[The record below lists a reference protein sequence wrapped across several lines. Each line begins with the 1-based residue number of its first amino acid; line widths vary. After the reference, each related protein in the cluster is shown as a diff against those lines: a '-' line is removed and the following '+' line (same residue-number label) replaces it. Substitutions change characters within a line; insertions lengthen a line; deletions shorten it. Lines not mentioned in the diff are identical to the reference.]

1 MRRSQATNIAAS
13 IANQHLKRLY
23 DNSGNARF
31 GATSKL
37 WRRQGLKPATDLAHD
52 ILLPRAGNSIAT
64 GRAGYRWDV
73 MKQYSAPAGRSW
85 RSSAAGALFVAALA
99 LISAPAAAEGAA
111 QAREAIT
118 VEGNRRIDAETVRS
132 YFHAAPDGR
141 FDEAAR
147 DAALK
152 ALLATGLFDK
162 VTIDRA
168 GDRLVVHLTEA
179 PVLGRVAFEGNKK
192 IQDKDLSAI
201 VESKPQGTLQR
212 AVVQADVGRIMEA
225 YRHKGRNDVGVVPK
239 IISSGHD
246 RVDLVYEVTEG
257 GKTTVRQINFEG
269 NHVFGKRQLAAVIKT
284 STTNMLSFL
293 TGGDDYDPDRIAA
306 DREQLRLYYRSK
318 GYADASV
325 TSAQA
330 EYDPALHGFTLTFSI
345 DEGPLYHFGGINIVC
360 NVPGL
365 DGEKLRP
372 ALLART
378 GAMFD
383 GNALDKST
391 DALATELAKL
401 GFPFAQ
407 AVARTTRDAAGQR
420 IDVSFVVDQGP
431 RTYVERIEIHGN
443 TRTRGYVIRREFDIA
458 EGDAYNKT
466 LIDRAER
473 RLKNLNYFKTVKIS
487 RQPGSAA
494 DRVVLDVEVTEQST
508 GEFTIS
514 GGYSTT
520 DGLLAEVK
528 VGDRNFLGGGKAVN
542 ASFTYGQYARGIDL
556 SASEPY
562 FLGTRVSA
570 GIDLYYKQTDASTYQ
585 SYGSDVYGA
594 TMQFG
599 TPLTEQIGVQY
610 RYSIYNQN
618 VTLNPAS
625 LTAAPSLP
633 IQQAALAGPQWV
645 SSIGDTVTYST
656 LDNNKNPTDGIKSQ
670 LSQDLAGLGG
680 DVKFLRTTE
689 DMRYYHSINDDVVAL
704 VRGQGGY
711 VAGWGGQQVPLLN
724 NFFGGPTMVRGFA
737 PNGFGPRDLTP
748 GTTMDN
754 VGGSMY
760 WASTLEFQS
769 AIPGVPKE
777 YGLKAT
783 AFVDAGSVFNYGGP
797 TTFPGSTQSLQVA
810 NSNIVRSAVGV
821 GLVWDSPF
829 GALGINYAVP
839 LSKAAYDVVQPLS
852 FTAGGF

>member
-1 MRRSQATNIAAS
+1 M
-13 IANQHLKRLY
+13 
-23 DNSGNARF
+23 
-31 GATSKL
+31 
-37 WRRQGLKPATDLAHD
+37 
-52 ILLPRAGNSIAT
+52 AG
-64 GRAGYRWDV
+64 
-73 MKQYSAPAGRSW
+73 
-85 RSSAAGALFVAALA
+85 
-99 LISAPAAAEGAA
+99 LISAPALAAEAGT
-111 QAREAIT
+111 QARDADAKARDAID
-118 VEGNRRIDAETVRS
+118 VQGNRRIDAETVRS
-132 YFHAAPDGR
+132 YFHAGPDGR
-141 FDEAAR
+141 LDEAAR
-147 DAALK
+147 DAGLK

-162 VTIDRA
+162 VTIERA
-168 GDRLVVHLTEA
+168 GERLVVHLAEA
-179 PVLGRVAFEGNKK
+179 PVLDRVAFEGNKK
-192 IQDKDLSAI
+192 IQDKQLTAI
-201 VESKPQGTLQR
+201 IESKPRGTLQR
-212 AVVQADVGRIMEA
+212 AMVQADVGHIIEA
-225 YRHKGRNDVGVVPK
+225 YRHAGRDDVGVVPQ
-239 IISSGHD
+239 IINRGND
-246 RVDLVYEVTEG
+246 RVDLVYVVTEG
-257 GKTTVRQINFEG
+257 AKTTVRQINFVG
-269 NHVFGKRQLAAVIKT
+269 NQVFGKRQLAAVIKT
-284 STTNMLSFL
+284 SATNMLSFL
-293 TGGDDYDPDRIAA
+293 TGGDEYDPDRIEA

-325 TSAQA
+325 ASAKA
-330 EYDPALHGFTLTFSI
+330 EYDPAIHGFTLTFSI
-345 DEGPLYHFGGINIVC
+345 DEGPLYHFGDVNIVC

-365 DGEKLRP
+365 DGEKLRR
-372 ALLART
+372 LLVARS
-378 GAMFD
+378 GAVFD
-383 GNALDKST
+383 GNALDKTSEV
-391 DALATELAKL
+391 LAIELAKL

-407 AVARTTRDAAGQR
+407 ALPRTSRDAAAKR
-420 IDVSFVVDQGP
+420 VDVTFTIDQGP
-431 RTYVERIEIHGN
+431 RTYIERIDIHGN
-443 TRTRGYVIRREFDIA
+443 MRTRGYVIRREFDIA
-458 EGDAYNKT
+458 EGDAYNKA

-487 RQPGSAA
+487 AKAGSAA
-494 DRVVLDVEVTEQST
+494 DRVVLDVEVAEQST

-528 VGDRNFLGGGKAVN
+528 LGDSNFLGTGYALK
-542 ASFTYGQYARGIDL
+542 SSLSYGQYARGVDL
-556 SASEPY
+556 SASDPY
-562 FLGTRVSA
+562 FLGTRVAA
-570 GIDLYYKQTDASTYQ
+570 GIDVYYKQNVFSPYQ

-594 TMQFG
+594 TLQFG
-599 TPLTEQIGVQY
+599 TPLTEQIGVQW
-610 RYSIYNQN
+610 RYSLYNQS
-618 VTLNPAS
+618 VTLDPAS

-656 LDNNKNPTDGIKSQ
+656 LDNNKSPTDGIKSQ

-711 VAGWGGQQVPLLN
+711 VTGWGGQQAPLLN
-724 NFFGGPTMVRGFA
+724 NFFGGPTLVRVFA
-737 PNGFGPRDLTP
+737 PNGFGPRGLTP

-777 YGLKAT
+777 YGLKAA

-810 NSNIVRSAVGV
+810 NSNIVRSSVGV

-829 GALGINYAVP
+829 GALGVNYAVP
-839 LSKAAYDVVQPLS
+839 LSKAAYDVVQPLN

>member
-1 MRRSQATNIAAS
+1 MRQCEAPARRWRRSI
-13 IANQHLKRLY
+13 
-23 DNSGNARF
+23 
-31 GATSKL
+31 
-37 WRRQGLKPATDLAHD
+37 
-52 ILLPRAGNSIAT
+52 
-64 GRAGYRWDV
+64 
-73 MKQYSAPAGRSW
+73 
-85 RSSAAGALFVAALA
+85 AAGALFVAALGLVSVRTEA
-99 LISAPAAAEGAA
+99 AA
-111 QAREAIT
+111 QARDVIE
-118 VEGNRRIDAETVRS
+118 VQGNRRIDADTVRS

-141 FDEAAR
+141 FDEAVR

-168 GDRLVVHLTEA
+168 GERLVVHLTEA
-179 PVLGRVAFEGNKK
+179 PVLDRVAFEGNKK
-192 IQDKDLSAI
+192 IQDKELSAVI
-201 VESKPQGTLQR
+201 ESKPRGTFQH
-212 AVVQADVGRIMEA
+212 AVVQSDVGRIMEA
-225 YRHKGRNDVGVVPK
+225 YRHAGRDDVGVVPQ
-239 IISSGHD
+239 IINRGND
-246 RVDLVYEVTEG
+246 RVDLVYVVTEG
-257 GKTTVRQINFEG
+257 TKTTVHQINFIG
-269 NHVFGKRQLAAVIKT
+269 NHAFGKRQLAAVIKT
-284 STTNMLSFL
+284 SATNMLSFL
-293 TGGDDYDPDRIAA
+293 TGGDVYDPDRVAA
-306 DREQLRLYYRSK
+306 DREQLRVYYRSK

-325 TSAQA
+325 TAAKA
-330 EYDPALHGFTLTFSI
+330 EYDPAIHGFEVTFSI
-345 DEGPLYHFGGINIVC
+345 DEGPVYHFGDVDIVC

-365 DGEKLRP
+365 DAEKLRH
-372 ALLART
+372 LLVARS
-378 GAMFD
+378 GAVFD
-383 GNALDKST
+383 GNALDKT
-391 DALATELAKL
+391 DDILATELSKL

-407 AVARTTRDAAGQR
+407 AVPRTTRDATGQR

-431 RTYVERIEIHGN
+431 RTYIERIEIHGN

-458 EGDAYNKT
+458 EGDAYNKS

-473 RLKNLNYFKTVKIS
+473 RLKNLNYFKTVKIT

-494 DRVVLDVEVTEQST
+494 DRVVVDVEVAEQST

-520 DGLLAEVK
+520 DGMLAEVK
-528 VGDRNFLGGGKAVN
+528 VGDRNFLGSGKAV
-542 ASFTYGQYARGIDL
+542 SVSGTYGQYARGFDL

-570 GIDLYYKQTDASTYQ
+570 GIDLYAKQTDASTYQ
-585 SYGSDVYGA
+585 SYGSDIYGA
-594 TMQFG
+594 TLQFG

-618 VTLNPAS
+618 VTLDPAS
-625 LTAAPSLP
+625 LAAAPSLP

-645 SSIGDTVTYST
+645 SSIGDTITYST
-656 LDNNKNPTDGIKSQ
+656 LDNNKNPTSGIKSQ
-670 LSQDLAGLGG
+670 LTQDLAGLGG

-689 DMRYYHSINDDVVAL
+689 DVRYYQAINDDVVSL
-704 VRGQGGY
+704 VRAQGGY
-711 VAGWGGQQVPLLN
+711 ITGWGGQQVPLLN
-724 NFFGGPTMVRGFA
+724 SFFGGPTMVRGFA

-760 WASTLEFQS
+760 WATTAELQS

-797 TTFPGSTQSLQVA
+797 TIFPGSAQSLQVA
-810 NSNIVRSAVGV
+810 NANVVRSSVGV
-821 GLVWDSPF
+821 GLTWDSPF
-829 GALGINYAVP
+829 GPLSINYAVP
-839 LSKAAYDVVQPLS
+839 LTKAAYDVVQPFN